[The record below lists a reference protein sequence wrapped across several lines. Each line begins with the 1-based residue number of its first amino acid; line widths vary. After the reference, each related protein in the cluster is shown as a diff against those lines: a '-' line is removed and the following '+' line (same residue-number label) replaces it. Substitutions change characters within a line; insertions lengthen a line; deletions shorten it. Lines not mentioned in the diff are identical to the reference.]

1 MRIILFLSF
10 ILLTF
15 FSCSK
20 KLDFDQTQD
29 FEAFPVVEADMFYM
43 DLYADN
49 LIDNQGNFRQLVS
62 DTLDF
67 SIFKEAKTRE
77 QFLRTEIFIKYSNSF
92 QRRFFTQV
100 FYIDENH
107 QIVEQD
113 TLDIQPA
120 SPAIVEGENIY
131 EYSKSLNP
139 NFVNFRKIVVKIEIS
154 PTDIPVEDK
163 HLHIQAKGKYYLRI
177 H

>member
-1 MRIILFLSF
+1 M
-10 ILLTF
+10 TF
-15 FSCSK
+15 FSCTK
-20 KLDFDQTQD
+20 NLDFDQTRG
-29 FEAFPVVEADMFYM
+29 FEAFPVIEGDMFYM
-43 DLYADN
+43 DIYSTN
-49 LIDNQGNFRQLVS
+49 LIDSQGNFRQFIS

-67 SIFKEAKTRE
+67 SIFNDAEARNN
-77 QFLRTEIFIKYSNSF
+77 FLQAEIFIKYSNSF

-113 TLDIQPA
+113 TLDVQPA

-131 EYSKSLNP
+131 EYTKSLNP
-139 NFVNFRKIVVKIEIS
+139 NFVNFRKIVLKIEVS

-163 HLHIQAKGKYYLRI
+163 HLHIQSKGKFYLRI